1 MNTSKQKTTKILM
14 LDEGGTFFISLYQI
28 QTFSQVF
35 QTRSKSVIHDTEY
48 FDKQKSTNVSNL
60 EIDIRVS

>member
-1 MNTSKQKTTKILM
+1 M